1 MPRPPLHPSATPAGL
16 ALLAAL
22 ATSAFAQ
29 DARTGAAKPGA
40 ICPDLPDLGGPLRRA
55 RVVAEGR
62 VPFVRSAAADP
73 ACPSLVPSCREKAV
87 LVTGN
92 GVVRGASSGAFAC
105 ATYVGATGQIRSG
118 WVPERALAD
127 DAPATVGLDDWV
139 GTWTSGPEQ
148 TVTIR
153 RKGERIAVSGVASYG
168 TQDPERVQRG
178 AINMG
183 SIDAELRP
191 DGQDVAWTEGDKA
204 VIPGFRPDEAHY
216 CSVRMRLMPPDLIA
230 ESNGACGGMN
240 VTFSGVYRRG
250 G

>member
-1 MPRPPLHPSATPAGL
+1 MTRRPLPPSATPAGL
-16 ALLAAL
+16 VLLAAL
-22 ATSAFAQ
+22 AAPAFAQ
-29 DARTGAAKPGA
+29 DARTGTAKPGA

-62 VPFVRSAAADP
+62 VSFVRSGDAVP
-73 ACPSLVPSCREKAV
+73 ACPSFAPAYREKAF
-87 LVTGN
+87 LVAGN
-92 GVVRGASSGAFAC
+92 GVIRGASSGAFAC

-118 WVPERALAD
+118 WLPERALAD
-127 DAPATVGLDDWV
+127 DAAATVGLDDWV

-148 TVTIR
+148 TVTIE
-153 RKGERIAVSGVASYG
+153 RKGERLVLSGTASYG
-168 TQDPERVQRG
+168 TQDPERVRRG

-183 SIDAELRP
+183 SFEVDLAPERANL
-191 DGQDVAWTEGDKA
+191 AWTDREKGVA
-204 VIPGFRPDEAHY
+204 PGFNPDDASF
-216 CSVRMRLMPPDLIA
+216 CSVRMRLMPPDLVT